1 MRDRRYQSTEKGLD
15 DLADLMLNRINSCVD
30 DRTKKAVKIK
40 SAIVTKVNDDGT
52 VNVQLPNEDGS
63 GFSRLQNQSVYELNV
78 GDSVEILLKEGS
90 FTNSWVIAKHGGGTK
105 RVNLVNQGTL
115 SIVTG
120 RTSSGGGSSGGGSSG
135 GGSSGGGGSGS
146 VALEQHILNH
156 SNPHVVTKAQ
166 IGLDKVDNEKQY
178 SVSNPPPYPVSS
190 VNSKTRQVVLTA
202 KDVGAL
208 PDTTKIPTKTSE
220 LDNDSEFLT
229 KNDANYP
236 VTKVNNKT
244 GEVMLSAVD
253 VGALPTSGGTL
264 TGNLQVGS
272 ARVQTNG
279 YVIGTWLQG
288 TAQNHLGYAATK
300 IAVQDASGWV
310 YHRTAKEVKSDI
322 GLGNVDNVKQY
333 SASNPPPY
341 PVTSINGKTG
351 AVQLSASDVGAVDS
365 SKITTTLTDSNE
377 QIPTSKAVADAMS
390 ASGYGDMLKA
400 KYAPNSEDT
409 VEKAYKDEDGNN
421 IKDTYQKK
429 GGVLTNTDVNI
440 VIESGNY
447 FLGSGNTNIP
457 NDCEGNVMMVGGAGN
472 AAFQA
477 IFKFSTNSIV
487 HRCYNGTSWTAWRDT
502 NTALIVSATQP
513 TNQSPGDL
521 WYQIVE

>member
-40 SAIVTKVNDDGT
+40 SAVVTKVNDDGT

-115 SIVTG
+115 SIITG

-135 GGSSGGGGSGS
+135 GSGSGS

-166 IGLDKVDNEKQY
+166 VGLDKVDNEKQY

-220 LDNDSEFLT
+220 LDNDSGFLT

-244 GEVMLSAVD
+244 GEVVLSAVD
-253 VGALPTSGGTL
+253 VGALPNT
-264 TGNLQVGS
+264 
-272 ARVQTNG
+272 
-279 YVIGTWLQG
+279 
-288 TAQNHLGYAATK
+288 TK
-300 IAVQDASGWV
+300 IPSKTSELDNDSGFITQEAIPNIPVQSV
-310 YHRTAKEVKSDI
+310 
-322 GLGNVDNVKQY
+322 NN
-333 SASNPPPY
+333 
-341 PVTSINGKTG
+341 KTG

-365 SKITTTLTDSNE
+365 SKITTTLTNSNE